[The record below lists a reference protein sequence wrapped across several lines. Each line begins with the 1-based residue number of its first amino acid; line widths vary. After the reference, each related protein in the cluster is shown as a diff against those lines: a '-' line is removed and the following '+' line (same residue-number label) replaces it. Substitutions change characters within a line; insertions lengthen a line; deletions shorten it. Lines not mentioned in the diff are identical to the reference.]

1 MDKEQ
6 IKAVLRNR
14 AGELQPL
21 GIVHLHLHGSQ
32 VNGHA
37 RPDSDI
43 DLAASFDRTKVRT
56 VLDEVALRN
65 RMVEIL
71 GTDVDLCDAER
82 LEAEVQ
88 GTFRRE
94 AELVF

>member
-6 IKAVLRNR
+6 IKTVLRDREN
-14 AGELQPL
+14 ELRPL

-37 RPDSDI
+37 GPDSDI
-43 DLAASFDRTKVRT
+43 DLAASFDRAKVRT
-56 VLDEVALRN
+56 ALDEIALRN
-65 RMVEIL
+65 RMSEIL
-71 GTDVDLCDAER
+71 GADVDLCDAER
-82 LEAEVQ
+82 LQAEVQ
-88 GTFRRE
+88 GNFRRE